1 MYRRTPLSVESK
13 KVLKLLMCTIFGL
26 LVVVSV
32 YFFIKTSDT
41 AEKGYAMREAQ
52 LKLNELE
59 SKNRILKQQVLDA
72 QSLSEVQASN
82 TLKELEQP
90 EMQIFVEEKGPVTR
104 R

>member
-1 MYRRTPLSVESK
+1 MYHRTPLSVESK

-26 LVVVSV
+26 LIVISV
-32 YFFIKTSDT
+32 YFFIKTSYT

-72 QSLSEVQASN
+72 QSLSEVQASD
-82 TLKELEQP
+82 TIKRLEQS
-90 EMQIFVEEKGPVTR
+90 ETQIFVEEKGPVTR